1 MWGRFMKPLVLAC
14 LTAVSIAPAAAQ
26 QTDSEIVVPVTAE
39 SDQHFQLPS
48 GTPIALEMTQTVT
61 TQGGSWKEG
70 DEFSLIVAEGL
81 AIDQHVLIPKGTLAF
96 GHVRWATGRGAF
108 GKSGKIEIAVDR
120 LLLGERQVRL
130 TGVYRNDGK
139 GELRSAG
146 RIIAAGP
153 LAGFITGESG
163 EFLRGSQLTAFLA
176 ESVSVMIRDQSD
188 LVPGA
193 DPESRAVRSRQISVA
208 DAFKESEISAAQQ
221 AAQQEHTPNRAF
233 DDAFSPEDAAPEQE
247 Q

>member
-1 MWGRFMKPLVLAC
+1 MWGRFMKPLFAAC
-14 LTAVSIAPAAAQ
+14 LIALWIASASAQ
-26 QTDSEIVVPVTAE
+26 ESDGEALVPVKAE
-39 SDQHFQLPS
+39 NDHHIQLPA

-70 DEFSLIVAEGL
+70 DEFSLIVAEDVF
-81 AIDQHVLIPKGTLAF
+81 IDQHVVIPKGTLAF

-108 GKSGKIEIAVDR
+108 GKSGKIEIAIDH
-120 LLLGERQVRL
+120 LLVGARAVRL
-130 TGVYRNDGK
+130 IGVYRNEGK

-176 ESVSVMIRDQSD
+176 EGFSVVIRAQPD
-188 LVPGA
+188 LALQGA
-193 DPESRAVRSRQISVA
+193 PDARSVRSRQISVA
-208 DAFKESEISAAQQ
+208 DAFEESEISTAQRV
-221 AAQQEHTPNRAF
+221 AQTEPAPKSTFN
-233 DDAFSPEDAAPEQE
+233 DAFGPEEVSPEKEQ
-247 Q
+247 